1 MYFMHS
7 LSNLLYYLT
16 SIKGLIHPR
25 KRILMLLL
33 MMMMTKHL
41 AKTSVGITE
50 IGFLQIYM

>member
-25 KRILMLLL
+25 KR
-33 MMMMTKHL
+33 MMMMMMMMITKHL
-41 AKTSVGITE
+41 VKTSVGITE
-50 IGFLQIYM
+50 ISFLQIYM